1 MSVALVSLRN
11 LLGSALIA
19 LALAGCA
26 PLIAD
31 YSLEAY
37 KNATT
42 LKAETQALIDKSNE
56 RYSNHA
62 SEVDALMTKI
72 NAAYEFA
79 AGTPYNQLSARQWDI
94 LRDPN
99 RRLVGGYMALWK
111 QRGII
116 PHTAFRKDQKNQIGE
131 AFDEII
137 CLEANKLSLKPC
149 YVTANG
155 GAAAGPSGS
164 AAKP

>member
-1 MSVALVSLRN
+1 MRTKVAFHSVLGPLFAL
-11 LLGSALIA
+11 LL
-19 LALAGCA
+19 LAGCA

-56 RYSNHA
+56 LYSIHA
-62 SEVDALMTKI
+62 KEVDALTTKI

-79 AGTPYNQLSARQWDI
+79 AGTPYNQLSAQQWDI
-94 LRDPN
+94 LRDPKGQ
-99 RRLVGGYMALWK
+99 LYGAIIAGWK
-111 QRGII
+111 DRKRI
-116 PHTAFRKDQKNQIGE
+116 PKAKAREENKLLIGK

-137 CLEANKLSLKPC
+137 CLEANKQTLKSC
-149 YVTANG
+149 YITTTDE
-155 GAAAGPSGS
+155 AAGKES
-164 AAKP
+164 KK